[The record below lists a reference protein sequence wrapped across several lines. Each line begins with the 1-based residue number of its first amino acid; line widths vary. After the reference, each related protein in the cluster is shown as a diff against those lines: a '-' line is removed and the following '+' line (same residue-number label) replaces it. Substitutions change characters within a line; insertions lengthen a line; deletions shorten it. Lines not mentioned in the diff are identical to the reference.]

1 MERIDGVNRY
11 VTLLNQVVKYNVVEN
26 VQTLPLEELS
36 TVYCRSIFY
45 QKLTLHYQAKWFQ
58 THGPDSLTKT
68 FMSENIT
75 CPQLTSFPLVKL
87 VKPF

>member
-26 VQTLPLEELS
+26 VQTLPLGELS

-45 QKLTLHYQAKWFQ
+45 QKLTWHGSKLTVQ
-58 THGPDSLTKT
+58 TR
-68 FMSENIT
+68 
-75 CPQLTSFPLVKL
+75 
-87 VKPF
+87 